1 MNFNQKLLFIVISL
15 FLSNFLGAQ
24 QYTVNFNVDVN
35 NNSDIEEITNVW
47 HNYLR
52 SNSKQYWKQDEV
64 KALENFNIQN
74 MPGILN
80 PPLLNWKLN
89 NRILSVVNISN
100 NKYILKSAFFNNDLE
115 IFALTNVVVEKIN
128 AEFKLSNYI
137 YHYTQ
142 DWNVKQKG
150 NIKYIYNP
158 SYKIANSE
166 IKSAEQFY
174 KKLCEVFNINSQQV
188 TYFIAEDCDDIYTM
202 LGYDFFISKGAG
214 TECGYFESQN
224 NFVFVTNKGGANHYH
239 ELTHFINKFYPNAND
254 LLLTGISA
262 YISKDKAHFG
272 KPLEYHAK
280 RIDNY
285 LKANPE
291 IDLSNPFDFYFMDEE
306 TNPQYVIGALLCD
319 LIIERKGKNGLLE
332 TFKNHSTNEE
342 LLDHLNK
349 EILFENESLNGVL
362 KERINL
368 ISKNNKFEN
377 RLGF

>member
-1 MNFNQKLLFIVISL
+1 MSFNKKVLFVVISL
-15 FLSNFLGAQ
+15 LLSNFACAQ
-24 QYTVNFNVDVN
+24 QHTVNFNVDVN
-35 NNSDIEEITNVW
+35 NNKDIKEITNVW

-52 SNSKQYWKQDEV
+52 SNSKEYWKQEEV

-150 NIKYIYNP
+150 NIKYIYNL
-158 SYKIANSE
+158 SFKITRSE
-166 IKSAEQFY
+166 LKSAESFY
-174 KKLCEVFNINSQQV
+174 KNLCEVFNLNVEQV

-202 LGYDFFISKGAG
+202 LGYDFFVSKGMG
-214 TECGYFESQN
+214 MECGYFESQN
-224 NFVFVTNKGGANHYH
+224 NFVFATNKGGANHYH
-239 ELTHFINKFYPNAND
+239 ELTHFINKFYPKAND

-272 KPLEYHAK
+272 KSLEYHTK
-280 RIDNY
+280 RIDSY
-285 LKANPE
+285 LKKHPE
-291 IDLSNPFDFYFMDEE
+291 IDLSSPFDFYFMDEE
-306 TNPQYVIGALLCD
+306 TCD

-332 TFKNHSTNEE
+332 TFKNNSTNEE

-349 EILFENESLNGVL
+349 DILSESESLNDVL
-362 KERINL
+362 K
-368 ISKNNKFEN
+368 
-377 RLGF
+377 

>member
-52 SNSKQYWKQDEV
+52 SNSKEYWKQEEV

-166 IKSAEQFY
+166 IKNAEQFY
-174 KKLCEVFNINSQQV
+174 KKLCEVFNLNAQQII
-188 TYFIAEDCDDIYTM
+188 YFIAEDCDGIYTM
-202 LGYDFFISKGAG
+202 LGYDFFISKGTG

-272 KPLEYHAK
+272 KPLEYHTK

-368 ISKNNKFEN
+368 ISKNNKFKN

>member
-1 MNFNQKLLFIVISL
+1 MNFNQKLIFVVIAL

-35 NNSDIEEITNVW
+35 NNSDIEEIKNVW

-52 SNSKQYWKQDEV
+52 SNSKEYWKQDEV

-100 NKYILKSAFFNNDLE
+100 NKYILKSVFFNNDLE

-142 DWNVKQKG
+142 DWNIEQKG

-174 KKLCEVFNINSQQV
+174 KKLCEVFNLNAEQI

-214 TECGYFESQN
+214 KECGYFESQN
-224 NFVFVTNKGGANHYH
+224 NFVFVTNQGGANHYH
-239 ELTHFINKFYPNAND
+239 ELTHFINKFYPNANY

-272 KPLEYHAK
+272 KPLEYHTR
-280 RIDNY
+280 RINNY

-291 IDLSNPFDFYFMDEE
+291 INLSNPFDFYFMDKE

-332 TFKNHSTNEE
+332 TFNKYSTNEE
-342 LLDHLNK
+342 LLNHLNK
-349 EILFENESLNGVL
+349 DVLLENESLNDVL
-362 KERINL
+362 KVKMNL

>member
-1 MNFNQKLLFIVISL
+1 MNFDLKFLFAVISL
-15 FLSNFLGAQ
+15 LLSNFVSAQ

-35 NNSDIEEITNVW
+35 NKSINEITDVW

-52 SNSKQYWKQDEV
+52 SNSKEYWKHDEV
-64 KALENFNIQN
+64 KDLSNFNIQN

-80 PPLLNWKLN
+80 PSLLNWKLN
-89 NRILSVVNISN
+89 NRILSVINISN

-115 IFALTNVVVEKIN
+115 IFALTNVVVEKVN
-128 AEFKLSNYI
+128 SEFKLSNYI
-137 YHYTQ
+137 YHYTK
-142 DWNVKQKG
+142 DWDVKQKG

-158 SYKIANSE
+158 SFKIANSE
-166 IKSAEQFY
+166 IKSAESFY
-174 KKLCEVFNINSQQV
+174 KKLCEVFNVNAQQI

-202 LGYDFFISKGAG
+202 LGYDFFISKGVG

-224 NFVFVTNKGGANHYH
+224 NFILATNKGGANHYH

-272 KPLEYHAK
+272 KPLEHHTK

-319 LIIERKGKNGLLE
+319 LIIERKGKGGLLE
-332 TFKNHSTNEE
+332 AFKNYSTNEQ
-342 LLDHLNK
+342 LLNHLNK
-349 EILFENESLNGVL
+349 DILFENESLNDVL
-362 KERINL
+362 KERIYL
-368 ISKNNKFEN
+368 ISKNNKFKN